1 MTLTRGNIQ
10 MIFILILAVAL
21 VLSFVFRPSKSIDV
35 YEDEIKLLRNQNKK
49 LLSSNDSIQ
58 KLNGKLQIEIDAIL
72 IKIDSTLVMLNLTD
86 STLKE
91 LENKRDEI
99 PTIVH
104 NMDSD
109 AVIVSLSEYLKG
121 RD

>member
-1 MTLTRGNIQ
+1 

-49 LLSSNDSIQ
+49 LLSSNYSIN

-91 LENKRDEI
+91 LENKRNAI
-99 PTIVH
+99 PDIVN
-104 NMDSD
+104 NMDGSD
-109 AVIVSLSEYLKG
+109 VASSLTEYLKG
-121 RD
+121 RN

>member
-99 PTIVH
+99 PTIVN

-109 AVIVSLSEYLKG
+109 AIIVSLSEYLKG
-121 RD
+121 RN

>member
-49 LLSSNDSIQ
+49 LLSTNDSIQ

-121 RD
+121 RN

>member
-21 VLSFVFRPSKSIDV
+21 VLSFVFRPPKSIDV

-49 LLSSNDSIQ
+49 LLSTNDSIQ

-99 PTIVH
+99 PTIVN

-109 AVIVSLSEYLKG
+109 AIIISLAEYLKG

>member
-49 LLSSNDSIQ
+49 LLSTKDSIQ

-109 AVIVSLSEYLKG
+109 AIIVSLSEYLKG
-121 RD
+121 RN

>member
-49 LLSSNDSIQ
+49 LLSTNDSIQ

-86 STLKE
+86 SSLKE

-99 PTIVH
+99 PTIVN

-109 AVIVSLSEYLKG
+109 AIILSLSEYLKG
-121 RD
+121 RN

>member
-10 MIFILILAVAL
+10 MIFILILALAL

-58 KLNGKLQIEIDAIL
+58 KLNGKLQLEIDAIL

-99 PTIVH
+99 PTIVN

-109 AVIVSLSEYLKG
+109 AIIISLAEYLKG
-121 RD
+121 RN

>member
-10 MIFILILAVAL
+10 MIFILILTVAL

-49 LLSSNDSIQ
+49 LLSTNDSIQ

-109 AVIVSLSEYLKG
+109 AIIVSLSEYLKG

>member
-1 MTLTRGNIQ
+1 MTLTRGNIK

-21 VLSFVFRPSKSIDV
+21 VLSFVFRPSKSIVV

-109 AVIVSLSEYLKG
+109 AIIVSLSEYLKG
-121 RD
+121 RN

>member
-1 MTLTRGNIQ
+1 

-21 VLSFVFRPSKSIDV
+21 VLSFVFRPSKSIDM
-35 YEDEIKLLRNQNKK
+35 YEDEIKSLRNQNKK
-49 LLSSNDSIQ
+49 LLSTNDSIQ

-99 PTIVH
+99 PTIVN

-109 AVIVSLSEYLKG
+109 AIIVSLAEYLKG

>member
-10 MIFILILAVAL
+10 MIFILILALAL

-109 AVIVSLSEYLKG
+109 AIIVSLAEYLKG
-121 RD
+121 RN